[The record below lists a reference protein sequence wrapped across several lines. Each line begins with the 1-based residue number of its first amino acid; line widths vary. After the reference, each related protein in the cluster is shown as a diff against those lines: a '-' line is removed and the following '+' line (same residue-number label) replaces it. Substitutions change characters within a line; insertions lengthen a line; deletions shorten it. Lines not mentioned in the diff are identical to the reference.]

1 MLRPPVLIAIDVQ
14 VGFLEPAWGATDNP
28 AAENNIRSLIAR
40 WRGLEW
46 PLVLVR
52 HDSLQQGSPLSPT
65 NPGNA
70 FQEGID
76 GPHDLLV
83 TKSVNSAF
91 YGEPDLHQWLRDNGH
106 TEVVICGLTTNHCCE
121 TTARMAGNL
130 GYDVRF
136 VADAMRTFDRKHPDG
151 FLISAAEIARSSAAS
166 LHGEFATVTTTAE
179 VLATFADSV

>member
-28 AAENNIRSLIAR
+28 AAENNIRSLLAL

-46 PLVLVR
+46 PIVLVR
-52 HDSLQQGSPLSPT
+52 HNSLEHGSPLSPT
-65 NPGNA
+65 HPGNA

-91 YGEPDLHQWLRDNGH
+91 YGQPDLHQWLSNNGH
-106 TEVVICGLTTNHCCE
+106 TDLVICGLTTNHCCE
-121 TTARMAGNL
+121 TTTRMAGNL
-130 GYDVRF
+130 GYDVTF
-136 VADAMRTFDRKHPDG
+136 VADATRTFDRKHPDG
-151 FLISAAEIARSSAAS
+151 SLISAAEIARSSAAS
-166 LHGEFATVTTTAE
+166 LHGEFARVTTTAE